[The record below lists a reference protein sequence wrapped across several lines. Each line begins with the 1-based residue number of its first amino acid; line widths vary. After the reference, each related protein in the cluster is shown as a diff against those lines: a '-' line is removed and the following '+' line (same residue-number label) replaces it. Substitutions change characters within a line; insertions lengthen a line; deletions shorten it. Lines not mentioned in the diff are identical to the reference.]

1 MIGTII
7 NVIAVAVGS
16 LIGLLVG
23 DKFSKQTQSSIVT
36 GLGLVTLSVGMQN
49 SFKTGNVL
57 IPLFSIAIGVIIGE
71 MLDIQGKLNGFGGWL
86 QKKFA
91 SSQPEEKAADGMTAR
106 ERFINGFVTASL
118 VFCVGPLTVLGSLSD
133 GMSGDYELL
142 TIKSALDFFAAMAF
156 AASLGGGVFF
166 SIITVIVV
174 QGGLSLGG
182 FLAGEIMTKDMTNE
196 LTATGGMILMGLSLI
211 LLDIKHP
218 RVANYLPALLIA
230 PLIVAAANALGIN
243 LYPNI

>member
-7 NVIAVAVGS
+7 NVVAVAVGS
-16 LIGLLVG
+16 LIGLAVG
-23 DKFSKQTQSSIVT
+23 DRLSKQTQSAIVM
-36 GLGLVTLSVGMQN
+36 GLGFVTLSVGMQN

-57 IPLFSIAIGVIIGE
+57 VPLFSIALGVIIGE
-71 MLDIQGKLNGFGGWL
+71 MLDIQGALNNFGGWL

-91 SSQPEEKAADGMTAR
+91 SGENEEKASDGMTPR

-118 VFCVGPLTVLGSLSD
+118 VFCVGPLTVLGSLAD

-156 AASLGGGVFF
+156 AASLGTGVFF
-166 SIITVIVV
+166 SIITVLLV
-174 QGGLSLGG
+174 QGGLALGG
-182 FLAGEIMTKDMTNE
+182 FLAGEIMTEMMTNE

-218 RVANYLPALLIA
+218 RIANYLPALVIA
-230 PLIVAAANALGIN
+230 PLIVAIAQAIGIEV
-243 LYPNI
+243 YPNL

>member
-16 LIGLLVG
+16 LIGLMVG
-23 DKFSKQTQSSIVT
+23 EKFSKQTQSSIVT
-36 GLGLVTLSVGMQN
+36 GLGFVTLSVGMQN

-71 MLDIQGKLNGFGGWL
+71 MMDIQGKLNGFGGWL

-91 SSQPEEKAADGMTAR
+91 SHEPEERAADGMTAR

-118 VFCVGPLTVLGSLSD
+118 VFCIGPLTVLGSLSD

-156 AASLGGGVFF
+156 ATSLGIGVFF
-166 SIITVIVV
+166 SIITVFVV
-174 QGGLSLGG
+174 QGGIALLG
-182 FLAGEIMTKDMTNE
+182 FLAGEVMTSDMINE
-196 LTATGGMILMGLSLI
+196 LTATGGLLLLGLSLI
-211 LLDIKHP
+211 LLDVKHP
-218 RVANYLPALLIA
+218 RIANYLPALLIA
-230 PLIVAAANALGIN
+230 PLLVAAANGLGID

>member
-7 NVIAVAVGS
+7 NVFAVAAGS
-16 LIGLLVG
+16 LIGLMVG
-23 DKFSKQTQSSIVT
+23 DKFSKQTQNAIVM
-36 GLGLVTLSVGMQN
+36 GLGFVTLSIGMQN

-71 MLDIQGKLNGFGGWL
+71 MLDVQGKLNGFGGWL
-86 QKKFA
+86 QKKMA
-91 SSQPEEKAADGMTAR
+91 SDEPEEKAVDGITAR

-133 GMSGDYELL
+133 GMTGDYELL

-156 AASLGGGVFF
+156 AASLGIGVFF
-166 SIITVIVV
+166 SIITVFVV
-174 QGGLSLGG
+174 QGGLSLAG
-182 FLAGEIMTKDMTNE
+182 FLAGEVMTSDMTNE

-211 LLDIKHP
+211 LLDVKHP
-218 RVANYLPALLIA
+218 RIANYLPALLIA
-230 PLIVAAANALGIN
+230 PVLVAVANLLGID
-243 LYPNI
+243 LYPNL

>member
-7 NVIAVAVGS
+7 NVIAVAAGS
-16 LIGLLVG
+16 LIGLFMGERL
-23 DKFSKQTQSSIVT
+23 SKQTQSAIVT
-36 GLGLVTLSVGMQN
+36 GLGFVTLSVGMQN

-57 IPLFSIAIGVIIGE
+57 VPLFSIAFGVIIGE

-86 QKKFA
+86 QKRFSTGA
-91 SSQPEEKAADGMTAR
+91 TEQRDSDGMTAR

-118 VFCVGPLTVLGSLSD
+118 VFCVGPLTVLGSLAD

-142 TIKSALDFFAAMAF
+142 SIKSALDFFASMAF
-156 AASLGGGVFF
+156 AASLGVGVFF

-174 QGGLSLGG
+174 QGGLALGG
-182 FLAGEIMTKDMTNE
+182 FLAGEIMTEAMTNE

-218 RVANYLPALLIA
+218 RIANYLPALLIA
-230 PLIVAAANALGIN
+230 PLIVAGADVLGID
-243 LYPNI
+243 LYPI